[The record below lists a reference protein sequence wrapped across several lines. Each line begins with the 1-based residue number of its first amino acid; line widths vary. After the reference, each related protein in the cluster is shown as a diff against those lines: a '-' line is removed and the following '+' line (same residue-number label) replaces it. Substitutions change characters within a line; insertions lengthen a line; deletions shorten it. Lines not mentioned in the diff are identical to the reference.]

1 MPRID
6 IAEFDLTY
14 RIFDKIAKHGI
25 TIDQLEAVLD
35 GISVVIGNRRQ
46 RAASHVLLGTD
57 DQGRC
62 LAIPIVPTD
71 DPYIWRPITAWY
83 CKPGEAAILRR
94 RRPQ

>member
-6 IAEFDLTY
+6 IAEFDLTH